1 MNIKSHN
8 METERKSEF
17 KRNNE
22 LENLLKDLNSDL
34 WFSEK
39 QLFSKDL
46 IPQLPVILIM
56 GPLRSGTTLFM
67 QWLAS
72 TGIVSY
78 PTNLLSRF
86 YGAPI
91 LGAKIQLLLTDP
103 RFNFRNEL
111 GEFARQ
117 VDFASENGKTKGVLA
132 PNEFWYFWRR
142 FLSKPAHD
150 VWTDEELRSSF
161 DSKTMLAEL
170 AGIMDVFGKPFAA
183 KGMLFNYNIG
193 YLNEILKKVIFVQ
206 IRRDPIA
213 NVQSVLL
220 ARERQLGGRK
230 KWYSFDIPEYEELKD
245 LDPVLQAAGQV
256 ACINRAVE
264 QGLAAVTVE
273 RKIIVQYEQF
283 CEKPES
289 VFNDLAEKLNIQG
302 YAVNTPYTGAGKFS
316 PTGHVFLTP
325 DEITAALHIYHKI
338 LPA

>member
-8 METERKSEF
+8 INIDRKNEF
-17 KRNNE
+17 RRNNE
-22 LENLLKDLNSDL
+22 LENLLKSLNSDM
-34 WFSEK
+34 WKAEK
-39 QLFSKDL
+39 EL
-46 IPQLPVILIM
+46 IETLTNPAYPIILIM
-56 GPLRSGTTLFM
+56 GPLRSGTTLFT
-67 QWLAS
+67 QWLAN

-111 GEFARQ
+111 GEFIQQ
-117 VDFASENGKTKGVLA
+117 VEFASENGKTKGVLA

-142 FLSKPAHD
+142 FLPIPQQD
-150 VWTDEELRSSF
+150 VWTDEELRTGF

-170 AGIMDVFGKPFAA
+170 AGIMDVFEKPFAA

-193 YLNEILKKVIFVQ
+193 YLNEILEKAIFVQ
-206 IRRDPIA
+206 IKREPIA

-220 ARERQLGGRK
+220 ARERQLGGRE

-256 ACINRAVE
+256 ACINRAVDK
-264 QGLAAVTVE
+264 GLATVTE
-273 RKIIVQYEQF
+273 DRKIIVQYEKF

-302 YAVNTPYTGAGKFS
+302 YAVNTPYTGAEKFS

-325 DEITAALHIYHKI
+325 NEITAALHIYHKI